1 LLCAEVEIVVLRE
14 VERFEGLLF
23 PEDSRRFPKIPA
35 DFADFAD
42 FRRFRRFPQITQIY
56 ADYADGG
63 DNCHFGMVNYF
74 VTLFYATDSDLSYGV
89 YAFPFRDRVA

>member
-1 LLCAEVEIVVLRE
+1 MVLRE

-23 PEDSRRFPKIPA
+23 PEDSRRFPQVP
-35 DFADFAD
+35 ADFAD
-42 FRRFRRFPQITQIY
+42 FRRFRRFTRITQIY

-63 DNCHFGMVNYF
+63 DNCHFGMVNYS
-74 VTLFYATDSDLSYGV
+74 VTLFYATDNDLSYGV